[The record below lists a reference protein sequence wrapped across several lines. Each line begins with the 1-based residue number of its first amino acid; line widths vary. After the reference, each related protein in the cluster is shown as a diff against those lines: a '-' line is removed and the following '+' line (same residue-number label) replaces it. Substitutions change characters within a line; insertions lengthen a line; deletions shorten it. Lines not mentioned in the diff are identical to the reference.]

1 MKNNKHIVTTLQEYL
16 NEQQILKNNIVTL
29 YHGNKSGNKLTD
41 ISFNLYNYFYLTPI
55 YRYALDYAK
64 GNKEGVTEL
73 KINTSNL
80 LDLRTFDVNKIDAK
94 TFYLKTKLYFP
105 SKLLNKNTNLSLW
118 ELIRLDFDGEIKK
131 TFQSRGF
138 DGLIIIE
145 KKNNE
150 LFESYVL
157 FNSNPIVSIE
167 K

>member
-1 MKNNKHIVTTLQEYL
+1 MELRKFITTTIREYL
-16 NEQQILKNNIVTL
+16 NEQQMLKEDIKSL
-29 YHGNKSGNKLTD
+29 YHGNKSGNKLSNINFD
-41 ISFNLYNYFYLTPI
+41 RYNYFYLTPI

-64 GNKEGVTEL
+64 GNENGVTEL
-73 KINTSNL
+73 NIDTSKL
-80 LDLRTFDVNKIDAK
+80 LDLRSLNVNKIDGK
-94 TFYLKTKLYFP
+94 SFYLKTKQYFP
-105 SKLLNKNTNLSLW
+105 SKILSKNPNLALW

-157 FNSNPIVSIE
+157 FNSNPIVGG
-167 K
+167 